1 MVILEKVLHKR
12 TDFSYFHI
20 NPRYFFWENKQ
31 PQKNNN
37 NNGVQ
42 IQSDLAFFGRLGG
55 EKPRK
60 MRKRKVR
67 GYIYLM
73 KWGRV
78 SKNTEKCGVIY
89 M

>member
-1 MVILEKVLHKR
+1 MVV
-12 TDFSYFHI
+12 
-20 NPRYFFWENKQ
+20 
-31 PQKNNN
+31 
-37 NNGVQ
+37 
-42 IQSDLAFFGRLGG
+42 QSDLAFFGRSGG

-78 SKNTEKCGVIY
+78 SKNTEKCEKTKSAGFYIYVINWGTLGTSVSRNPNFKSWSELGY
-89 M
+89 KIH